1 MTNQEI
7 ADELRRLIQ
16 LDVDAVLAY
25 DRAIAAIGEGMVAS
39 SLAAFRLDHQRHVL
53 ELSKGMLDLGV
64 NPPEAKPDLKGSILG
79 GLTAVRSRLGTEQT
93 LQAMRSN
100 EQLTNGSYAT
110 AVAKP
115 FPEDVLAIVRK
126 GYADEQRHL
135 AWIERTLDARSWEG
149 TGAAL

>member
-7 ADELRRLIQ
+7 ADEVRRLFQ

-25 DRAIAAIGEGMVAS
+25 DRAIAAVSEGMVANA
-39 SLAAFRLDHQRHVL
+39 LAEFRLDHQRHVL
-53 ELSKGMLDLGV
+53 ELSKAMLDLGA
-64 NPPEAKPDLKGSILG
+64 NPPEAKPDLKGTILG
-79 GLTAVRSRLGTEQT
+79 GFTAVRARFGTEQM

-110 AVAKP
+110 ALAKP
-115 FPEDVLAIVRK
+115 LPEDVLAIVRK

-135 AWIERTLDARSWEG
+135 AWIEKTLDARSWEE
-149 TGAAL
+149 TGASP